1 MWVPNDQ
8 LHAIAKPVKFQEKP
22 MKNSNHLLAATAIVL
37 SSFLS
42 GHAFAAATAEPTKM
56 DMAES
61 PSLTEGEVRKI
72 DKELGKITLKHS
84 DIKHLDMPGMTMV
97 FLAKDKT
104 MLDKVKVGDKVRF
117 MVVDEGGKMTVTD
130 IQAAK

>member
-1 MWVPNDQ
+1 
-8 LHAIAKPVKFQEKP
+8 
-22 MKNSNHLLAATAIVL
+22 MKNFNDLLAATALAL
-37 SSFLS
+37 SSLMS
-42 GHAFAAATAEPTKM
+42 GQAVAATAAEPTHM
-56 DMAES
+56 EMAES
-61 PSLTEGEVRKI
+61 PSLTDGEVKKI

-117 MVVDEGGKMTVTD
+117 MVVYEGGKMTVTD
-130 IQAAK
+130 IQPAN